1 MGKIGCAFVVLTV
14 LTVLT
19 VLAVGWS
26 FFVWMAFAAGF
37 TMYRSPDLLSREE
50 WINVLL
56 RISISAF
63 GPLVVVLIAWLA
75 FALAGKFLSHR

>member
-1 MGKIGCAFVVLTV
+1 MTEASMGKIGCAFVVLTV
-14 LTVLT
+14 L
-19 VLAVGWS
+19 AVGWS
-26 FFVWMAFAAGF
+26 IFVWMAFAAGF

-56 RISISAF
+56 RTSISAF

-75 FALAGKFLSHR
+75 CALAAKFLSHR